1 MQPYLFP
8 YLGYYNL
15 ASASDIF
22 VFYDDVNY
30 IKRGWINRNNI
41 LVNGQANKFSVPLSE
56 VSQNKLIKD
65 TNIQNYDE
73 FKEGFLKKI
82 YLSYKK
88 SKNFD
93 FGYHYVENVLSSDFR
108 SISDLASISVICL
121 FEILDISKTFYF
133 SSKKFSDTKSLGRT
147 ARLTTITKKLK
158 SNRYINSLGGQE
170 IYSKDDFKSEGVILE
185 FCKPV
190 TKQYK
195 QHCSS
200 KFLDNLSIIDL
211 TMNIDEKDL
220 PSFLDSYE
228 LI

>member
-73 FKEGFLKKI
+73 FKEGF
-82 YLSYKK
+82 
-88 SKNFD
+88 
-93 FGYHYVENVLSSDFR
+93 E
-108 SISDLASISVICL
+108 
-121 FEILDISKTFYF
+121 
-133 SSKKFSDTKSLGRT
+133 
-147 ARLTTITKKLK
+147 
-158 SNRYINSLGGQE
+158 
-170 IYSKDDFKSEGVILE
+170 
-185 FCKPV
+185 
-190 TKQYK
+190 
-195 QHCSS
+195 
-200 KFLDNLSIIDL
+200 
-211 TMNIDEKDL
+211 
-220 PSFLDSYE
+220 SFVA
-228 LI
+228 